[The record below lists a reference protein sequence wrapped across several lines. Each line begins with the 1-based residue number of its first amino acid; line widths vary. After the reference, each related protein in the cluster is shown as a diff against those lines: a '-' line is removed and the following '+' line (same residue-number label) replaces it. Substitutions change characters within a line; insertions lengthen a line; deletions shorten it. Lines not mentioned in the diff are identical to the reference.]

1 MRVREMAPSRIVRL
15 ALVAAGP
22 MGLLL
27 SVLVVWSGSR
37 AAFVAATA
45 NPGNAFSAA
54 TVTLTDD
61 DSGTALLTATGLEP
75 GGAVQNCIQV
85 SYGGSAP
92 AAVKTYVAPGGLTGT
107 GLGTYLKLKIEEGT
121 GGGFGSCTGFVAG
134 STDYTGTVAAFAA
147 ASTSAATGVGAFAPS
162 GAGASQVYRVTAT
175 LADDDAAR
183 GLTAQLALTWTAA
196 SQ

>member
-1 MRVREMAPSRIVRL
+1 MAPSRIVRL

-22 MGLLL
+22 VGLLL
-27 SVLVVWSGSR
+27 SVLMVCSGSR

-45 NPGNAFSAA
+45 NPGNVFSAG

-85 SYGGSAP
+85 SYGGSVP
-92 AAVKTYVAPGGLTGT
+92 AAVKVYIAPGGLAGT
-107 GLGTYLKLKIEEGT
+107 GLGTYLKLKIEEGA
-121 GGGFGSCTGFVAG
+121 GGGFGSCTGFVAD

-183 GLTAQLALTWTAA
+183 GLTAQLAFTWTAV